1 MSRATRKGRHRG
13 DDHPI
18 VARVPVIPMLDMAFQ
33 LLAFG
38 LYCFDLTADKI
49 EGQLSLS
56 LPKTGADA
64 ETPIQTPTITE
75 PEEDFT
81 IRVSADGAGRIA
93 SIELTTTKVTT
104 PEALPRDIVPLAN
117 TLKEKVEKKTS
128 AKEKAPKLEMQFDKK
143 LNYQLCFELLSAAD
157 TAKFSKVTPN
167 ILGAEPK
174 KPPPGMP

>member
-1 MSRATRKGRHRG
+1 MSHASRQGRHRG
-13 DDHPI
+13 EDHP
-18 VARVPVIPMLDMAFQ
+18 VQARVPVIPMLDMAFQ

-38 LYCFDLTADKI
+38 LYCFDLTADKV
-49 EGQLSLS
+49 EGQLSLA
-56 LPKTGADA
+56 LPKSGSEGD
-64 ETPIQTPTITE
+64 PVNTPTEIKE

-81 IRVSADGAGRIA
+81 IRVAADGAGRIA

-104 PEALPRDIVPLAN
+104 PEALPKDIVPLAN
-117 TLKEKVEKKTS
+117 ALKEKVERKTN
-128 AKEKAPKLEMQFDKK
+128 AQEKAPKLEMQFDKK

-174 KPPPGMP
+174 KPPAGMP